1 MRNINKIFLCS
12 ILALL
17 MLPLSVSAD
26 GVSIEYNNQVKKEQY
41 EKLHDEYNAILEQNK
56 EIEEENARLE
66 QEYQEALKKYEED
79 YEKYEEEL
87 KAYEDAIAKNEEI
100 EIENAKLEQEY
111 QNALKKYEEEYKQ
124 YQVEL
129 DEFNK
134 AMEDMEASTGIDGN
148 LSQAI
153 PQNLQFNENP
163 QAKVSISGGIP
174 TDVVTE
180 GGPITSRNGANRP
193 NIGRIL
199 PRGGKVIATYTN
211 LKNMSYAGKEISKMT
226 NTYTMDNT
234 NYQDEVYVFSYQ
246 DPTNGFYVENIEGKN
261 GRTSVKVSTQFYD
274 ENGKLINFEQD
285 KPAVIAF
292 SSLNNNTNP
301 NINTK
306 WIETV
311 RNFNGNFVKIT
322 GSLVDID
329 SNGVIKANTY
339 TNDNPNLPVDIDR
352 VDSPYFY
359 LMSGG
364 AYVNSGN
371 SISYVV
377 DCYGIEHEGQPVVD
391 GSWGGG
397 QWTSYNSK
405 VPWAIMP
412 VQPVEPK
419 APKPPVYTEL
429 VPVSAEPPVPPTK
442 PEPPVLKDLLALP
455 QKPVEPEYESY
466 VKPEKPVVKTGV
478 KNISIALLGVIAIS
492 SGIIL
497 YRRNRK

>member
-180 GGPITSRNGANRP
+180 GGQLHHEMEQIDL
-193 NIGRIL
+193 IL
-199 PRGGKVIATYTN
+199 EEYYLV
-211 LKNMSYAGKEISKMT
+211 
-226 NTYTMDNT
+226 
-234 NYQDEVYVFSYQ
+234 
-246 DPTNGFYVENIEGKN
+246 VE
-261 GRTSVKVSTQFYD
+261 
-274 ENGKLINFEQD
+274 KL
-285 KPAVIAF
+285 
-292 SSLNNNTNP
+292 
-301 NINTK
+301 
-306 WIETV
+306 
-311 RNFNGNFVKIT
+311 
-322 GSLVDID
+322 
-329 SNGVIKANTY
+329 
-339 TNDNPNLPVDIDR
+339 
-352 VDSPYFY
+352 
-359 LMSGG
+359 
-364 AYVNSGN
+364 
-371 SISYVV
+371 
-377 DCYGIEHEGQPVVD
+377 
-391 GSWGGG
+391 
-397 QWTSYNSK
+397 
-405 VPWAIMP
+405 
-412 VQPVEPK
+412 
-419 APKPPVYTEL
+419 
-429 VPVSAEPPVPPTK
+429 
-442 PEPPVLKDLLALP
+442 
-455 QKPVEPEYESY
+455 
-466 VKPEKPVVKTGV
+466 
-478 KNISIALLGVIAIS
+478 
-492 SGIIL
+492 
-497 YRRNRK
+497 